1 MSRWQ
6 RFKAYIS
13 NDKNAKFVV
22 PITAVLMGFAVGI
35 LIMLFTGRNPIDI
48 FTSLIKATVG
58 LDFQNIFDGTGRI
71 FNPRYIGEWFVFSMP
86 IILTGLSI
94 AFAFRTGL
102 FNIGAEGQLMAG
114 SFGAIMVGLL
124 FDLPGIIHLPL
135 AIITGVIFGGLWGFI
150 PGFLKAKF
158 NVHEVVV
165 TIMMNY
171 AALFTFNYLYKQFEG
186 STNARTVSVPASASL
201 HSDFLSKITNLSRLH
216 WGFILVALAVVA
228 FWIIIDK
235 TTFGF
240 ELKAA
245 GFNKHASK
253 YAGMK
258 VNRNIILSMVIA
270 GMFAGLGGVVLAIGT
285 FDYGRVLPAAEGLG
299 FDGIAV
305 ALVGGVSAFGSLFS
319 GLLFGALKA
328 AQPLMQAQGI
338 PKDIASIIISAIVIF
353 VAMQSA
359 IKLWLK
365 HFEEKKDENESD
377 DDIVK
382 VKEVEE
388 VK

>member
-1 MSRWQ
+1 MKAKFQNFWVK
-6 RFKAYIS
+6 FKKYIT
-13 NDKNAKFVV
+13 NENNQKFVV
-22 PITAVLMGFAVGI
+22 PIIAVLLGFGVGVV
-35 LIMLFTGRNPIDI
+35 IMIVTGRNPFDI
-48 FTSLIKATVG
+48 FLSLIKATVG
-58 LDFQNIFDGTGRI
+58 FDIENIWEGGRI
-71 FNPRYIGEWFVFSMP
+71 FNPRYVGEWFVFSMP
-86 IILTGLSI
+86 IILTGLSV

-114 SFGAIMVGLL
+114 AFGAVMVGILL
-124 FDLPGIIHLPL
+124 DLPAIIHLPL
-135 AIITGVIFGGLWGFI
+135 AVFTGVLFGAIWGFV

-171 AALFTFNYLYKQFEG
+171 VALFTFNFLYKKLPG
-186 STNARTVSVPASASL
+186 STNVRTVAVHESASL
-201 HSDFLSKITNLSRLH
+201 DSDILSKITNLSRLH
-216 WGFILVALAVVA
+216 WGFIFVILAVLI
-228 FWIIIDK
+228 FWLIIDK

-245 GFNKHASK
+245 GYNKHASQ

-270 GMFAGLGGVVLAIGT
+270 GGFAGLAGVMISIGT
-285 FDYGRVLPAAEGLG
+285 FDYGRVLPAAEGFG

-305 ALVGGVSAFGSLFS
+305 ALVGGLSAVGSVLA

-328 AQPLMQAQGI
+328 AQPLMQASGI

-353 VAMQSA
+353 VAMQA
-359 IKLWLK
+359 GIKKFLERYK
-365 HFEEKKDENESD
+365 EKEGDL
-377 DDIVK
+377 
-382 VKEVEE
+382 
-388 VK
+388 

>member
-1 MSRWQ
+1 MNNVKNFFQSRWK
-6 RFKAYIS
+6 RFKHYIS
-13 NDKNAKFVV
+13 NDKNAKLVV
-22 PITAVLMGFAVGI
+22 PITAVLMGFTVGI
-35 LIMLFTGRNPIDI
+35 IIMLVTGRNPLDI
-48 FTSLIKATVG
+48 FTSLIKATIG
-58 LDFQNIFDGTGRI
+58 LDFKNIFDGTGKV
-71 FNPRYIGEWFVFSMP
+71 FNPRYIGEWLVFSMP
-86 IILTGLSI
+86 IILTGLSV

-135 AIITGVIFGGLWGFI
+135 AVVVGMLFGGLWGFV
-150 PGFLKAKF
+150 PGFLKARF

-171 AALFTFNYLYKQFEG
+171 VALFTFNYFYKQFEG
-186 STNARTVSVPASASL
+186 STNARTLAVPETANL
-201 HSDFLSKITNLSRLH
+201 HSDILSRITNLSRLH
-216 WGFILVALAVVA
+216 WGFILVILAVVV

-258 VNRNIILSMVIA
+258 VNRNIILSMVIS

-285 FDYGRVLPAAEGLG
+285 FDYGRVLPFAEGLG

-328 AQPLMQAQGI
+328 AQPIMQAAGI

-365 HFEEKKDENESD
+365 RFEEKKEEDE
-377 DDIVK
+377 
-382 VKEVEE
+382 
-388 VK
+388 